1 MSDQQSDE
9 ISLID
14 LVAVLVR
21 YRRLVLG
28 LPVVVA
34 VVAAVWLYGVPMFAG
49 RGGTAEHEVVVEREL
64 VFEPIP
70 TRVAEYF
77 DRQPHELV
85 ERLLEDVR
93 VVAPV
98 YASVDWTSAGMRTFE
113 PGDEAAL
120 RAYVRASVIGER
132 LTREWSQADRTLL
145 VRFRLTDETA
155 ARAFLDGLLRQVR
168 GEFAAA
174 YATELSRAD
183 RAAAAELR
191 AVESTLRLLDTAGVD
206 DRSAGGIS
214 GASAAVEVLAS
225 ATVAREVIA
234 ELRADT
240 GRAFA
245 VSEELL
251 VYADSLQTGQSRSV
265 RLVVAVLA
273 SAFFAIF
280 LSFVLNYV
288 RMVRADSDSM
298 QTLSQAW
305 KRE

>member
-1 MSDQQSDE
+1 MDEQQTDE

-28 LPVVVA
+28 LPVLVA
-34 VVAAVWLYGVPMFAG
+34 VVAAVWLYGVPLLVG
-49 RGGTAEHEVVVEREL
+49 GEGTAAREVVVEREF

-70 TRVAEYF
+70 TRVVEYF
-77 DRQPHELV
+77 DREPHELV
-85 ERLLEDVR
+85 ERLLEDVL

-98 YASVDWTSAGMRTFE
+98 YASVDWASAGMRTFE
-113 PGDEAAL
+113 PGNEAAL
-120 RAYVRASVIGER
+120 RSYVRASVIGER
-132 LTREWSQADRTLL
+132 LTHEWSHPDRTLL
-145 VRFRLTDETA
+145 VRFQSTDETA

-168 GEFAAA
+168 AEFAEAF
-174 YATELSRAD
+174 ATELSRAD

-191 AVESTLRLLDTAGVD
+191 AVESTLRFLDTAGVE
-206 DRSAGGIS
+206 DRTAGGIS
-214 GASAAVEVLAS
+214 GVSVAVEVLAS
-225 ATVAREVIA
+225 ATVARGVIA
-234 ELRADT
+234 DLRADT
-240 GRAFA
+240 ARVFS

-251 VYADSLQTGQSRSV
+251 VYAGSQQTGQSRPV
-265 RLVVAVLA
+265 RLVVAVFA
-273 SAFFAIF
+273 AGFFAVF